1 MRYLT
6 MTTLDVHLQHGSLPC
21 ISIGRAP
28 GNLNDII
35 YHDRKVSR
43 VHCKIGIRED
53 GACAIFD
60 MGSRSGTYLNDI
72 RIPDTARGFA
82 IARGDVI
89 ALRSPKKPHHVIRIN
104 SILISHPDDVP
115 MSRVPQT
122 ILQHRARFPSEA
134 SAVPVPFG
142 LPPF

>member
-1 MRYLT
+1 MRRYLT
-6 MTTLDVHLQHGSLPC
+6 MTTLDVHLQHESLPC
-21 ISIGRAP
+21 IFIGRAS

-35 YHDRKVSR
+35 YHDGKVSR

-60 MGSRSGTYLNDI
+60 MGSRNGTYLNDF

-89 ALRSPKKPHHVIRIN
+89 TLRSPRKPHHAILIN
-104 SILISHPDDVP
+104 SIRISERFEP
-115 MSRVPQT
+115 RVADFQR
-122 ILQHRARFPSEA
+122 IVYRHF
-134 SAVPVPFG
+134 
-142 LPPF
+142 